1 MSRFQISTTRYSAC
15 APDPDD
21 TRLFDTDLAEAEER
35 HMVYTVEE
43 TIRHGEM
50 FRHEYD
56 YGDTTHLD
64 LECVAILPAPYH
76 CLPGLIDPPEP
87 AEGHTDDFITI
98 VARNLPPEH
107 CFTCGETARWRYHEN
122 PYTLVPPADGGPSVA
137 PPYFCDE
144 CAPRDVVLAVLR
156 NSPHNGTGCYDK
168 VHHQP

>member
-56 YGDTTHLD
+56 YGDTTHL
-64 LECVAILPAPYH
+64 EIWPETPILPKLLFSWPR
-76 CLPGLIDPPEP
+76 LPM
-87 AEGHTDDFITI
+87 
-98 VARNLPPEH
+98 
-107 CFTCGETARWRYHEN
+107 
-122 PYTLVPPADGGPSVA
+122 
-137 PPYFCDE
+137 
-144 CAPRDVVLAVLR
+144 
-156 NSPHNGTGCYDK
+156 
-168 VHHQP
+168 